1 LLNVSDISRALY
13 DFSRPLRKANWRVII
28 LCFSTAATFWF
39 FNALNKV
46 YTTRIDYPFELV
58 YNKDSLTL
66 VQSPPNEVGVNVTG
80 GGWQL
85 FKRTISLD
93 SDPVRIDLENPSQ
106 TQYFTSTNLLPEF
119 ADQLTDLNIN
129 YIAADTI
136 FFKIERFADRRL
148 PIRLD
153 SSSIKLRDNYYIT
166 SPIYLEPDTVNFRGP
181 ISMMKQLP
189 NVFLVSL
196 PENNIDD
203 EYDEELSLDLF
214 SPSLIKKDPE
224 VIHVQFDVEEFSE
237 QNLTVDIEKVNFPF
251 ESSVDLEKNQVDLNF
266 NIQRSFR
273 NKVDKSDFM
282 VIADLKYLHAADSTI
297 TLEIMDQPDYVRN
310 IVLED
315 KRVKVSYEE

>member
-1 LLNVSDISRALY
+1 MFNVSDISRALY
-13 DFSRPLRKANWRVII
+13 DFSRPLRKANWRVIV

-58 YNKDSLTL
+58 YDKDSLAL
-66 VQSPPNEVGVNVTG
+66 VQAPPKEVGVNVTG

-93 SDPVRIDLENPSQ
+93 SDPVRIDLDNPSQ

-153 SSSIKLRDNYYIT
+153 SSSIKLKENHYIT
-166 SPIYLEPDTVNFRGP
+166 SSIYIEPDTVGFHGP

-196 PENNIDD
+196 PEENIDD
-203 EYDEELSLDLF
+203 RYDEELSLDLF
-214 SPSLIKKDPE
+214 SPSLIKKEPE
-224 VIHVQFDVEEFSE
+224 VIHIRFDVEEFSE
-237 QNLTVDIEKVNFPF
+237 QSLTVDIEKVNFPF
-251 ESSVDLEKNQVDLNF
+251 ESSMDLAQKEVELNF
-266 NIQRSFR
+266 NMQRSFR

-297 TLEIMDQPDYVRN
+297 TLEIMDQPDYARN

-315 KRVKVSYEE
+315 KRVKVIYEE